1 MKVSPRVG
9 VGGSEQ
15 EGIVKDMGDG
25 SYMVTYVVPKRGNY
39 MLSVDCDGRPIMG
52 SPFPVFF
59 SAGISDLFG
68 V

>member
-1 MKVSPRVG
+1 
-9 VGGSEQ
+9 
-15 EGIVKDMGDG
+15 MGDG